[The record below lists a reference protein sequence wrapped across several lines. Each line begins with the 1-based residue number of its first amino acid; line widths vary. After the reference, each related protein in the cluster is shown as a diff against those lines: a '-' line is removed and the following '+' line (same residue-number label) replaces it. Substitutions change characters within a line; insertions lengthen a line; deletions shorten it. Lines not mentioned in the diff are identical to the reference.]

1 MEEFFHKH
9 IIKFTIIVTLPLWVA
24 WAMADDIVGYSQHG
38 VAITKEDVQV
48 KTINVRHIKGW
59 SWNSKQD
66 HLVLRMNGGRR
77 VIIEFYSR
85 CWDINFANQLLF
97 NSFGS
102 MSFISIGD
110 TVTPVTFGRKSMMPC
125 RIKKLYEMVPA

>member
-9 IIKFTIIVTLPLWVA
+9 IIKFTILVTLPLWVA
-24 WAMADDIVGYSQHG
+24 WAMADDIVGYSEHG

-97 NSFGS
+97 NSFG
-102 MSFISIGD
+102 
-110 TVTPVTFGRKSMMPC
+110 
-125 RIKKLYEMVPA
+125 